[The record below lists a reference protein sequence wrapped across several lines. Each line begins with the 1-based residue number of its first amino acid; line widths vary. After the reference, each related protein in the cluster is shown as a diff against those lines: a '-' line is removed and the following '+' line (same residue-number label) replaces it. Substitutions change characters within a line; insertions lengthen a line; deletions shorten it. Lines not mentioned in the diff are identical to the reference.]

1 MRIRTALVRF
11 RRARRAFDGPPASRR
26 RGHTPATVDHIS
38 VVVADDHSGFR
49 QALQRAIDAERDM
62 TVVAAVGDGAA
73 ALEAIRRLA
82 PDVAVLDVCMPGR
95 NGIDVARR
103 LVEEQLAAR
112 AVITTL
118 HWEQRVFE
126 RAVAAGARGFL
137 SKETALLEIV
147 AAIRSAARG
156 ETYVGVVSVGGLS
169 RSPDETARTC
179 GPSHITCVPRGD
191 RMRSRSC
198 RTGVHQFALAR
209 PSSKRHGLI
218 GSILRWQTSPR
229 WRGGDR

>member
-1 MRIRTALVRF
+1 
-11 RRARRAFDGPPASRR
+11 
-26 RGHTPATVDHIS
+26 

-95 NGIDVARR
+95 NGIDVARQ
-103 LVEEQLAAR
+103 LVEEQLMAR
-112 AVITTL
+112 PVITTL

-147 AAIRSAARG
+147 AAIRSVAQG
-156 ETYVGVVSVGGLS
+156 ETYVGVVSVGGLC
-169 RSPDETARTC
+169 RPPNEPA
-179 GPSHITCVPRGD
+179 
-191 RMRSRSC
+191 RSRSC
-198 RTGVHQFALAR
+198 RAVGHQFTLAR

-218 GSILRWQTSPR
+218 GSILRWQIAPR
-229 WRGGDR
+229 CHGSGR